1 MTPSGTF
8 GALRSLR
15 VIDLTQVLAG
25 PFCTMMLADHGAEII
40 KVEPI
45 EGESTRRVGPFDS
58 EDGLRAYGGYFQSVN
73 RNKKSLAIDLKTDEG
88 RDILLRLV
96 DTADLLVENFRV
108 GVMDRLGLSYETL
121 SSRNPRLVYVSI
133 RGFGDPR
140 TGESPYVDWP
150 AFDVIA
156 QAMGGLISING
167 PEADSPLKS
176 GPGVGDIVPALMAAF
191 GGLAAVMRARET
203 GRGQYVDVAMV
214 DGVLALCERLVHQLS
229 YQHKVPRPEGNR
241 HPLLC
246 PFGVVQAKDGWV
258 AIACHRDHFWAD
270 LCGLMGREALATD
283 PRFATNEARLAN
295 AAVVYDSIT
304 EYTRNWTKRE
314 LMERLGGRI
323 PFGPVF
329 DAHDIENDPHFRTR
343 MLAEV
348 EHPGLDRPVHI
359 AGVPIRMTETPGGV
373 HRRAPLAG
381 ENTDDILLGAGF
393 TVADLEGYRK
403 ARVIA

>member
-1 MTPSGTF
+1 MTPPGTF
-8 GALRSLR
+8 GALRSLQ

-45 EGESTRRVGPFDS
+45 DGESTRRVGPFHP
-58 EDGLRAYGGYFQSVN
+58 EDGLRAFGGYFQSVN
-73 RNKKSLAIDLKTDEG
+73 RNKKSLALDLKTDEG
-88 RDILLRLV
+88 RDILLRLA

-108 GVMDRLGLSYETL
+108 GVMDRLGLSYEIL
-121 SSRNPRLVYVSI
+121 SARNPRLVYVSI

-167 PEADSPLKS
+167 PQADSPLKS

-191 GGLAAVMRARET
+191 GGLAAVLRARET
-203 GRGQYVDVAMV
+203 GCGQYVDIAMT

-229 YQHKVPRPEGNR
+229 YQGKAPRPEGNR

-270 LCGLMGREALATD
+270 LCRLIGREELIAD
-283 PRFATNEARLAN
+283 PRFATNGARLAN
-295 AAVVYDSIT
+295 AGAVYDAVT
-304 EYTRNWTKRE
+304 EYTRDWTKRE

-329 DAHDIENDPHFRTR
+329 DARDIEDDPHFRTR
-343 MLAEV
+343 MFAEV
-348 EHPGLDRPVHI
+348 EHPGLDRPMRIV
-359 AGVPIRMTETPGGV
+359 GVPIRMTKTPGGV

-381 ENTDDILLGAGF
+381 EDNDDILHGIGF
-393 TVADLEGYRK
+393 TAADLERYRK

>member
-1 MTPSGTF
+1 MTSVCKF
-8 GALRSLR
+8 GALQGLR

-45 EGESTRRVGPFDS
+45 EGESTRRVGPFHPD
-58 EDGLRAYGGYFQSVN
+58 DGLRAFGGYFQSVN
-73 RNKKSLAIDLKTDEG
+73 RNKKSLALDLKTEEG
-88 RDILLRLV
+88 RDILLRLA

-121 SSRNPRLVYVSI
+121 SARNPRLVYVSI

-167 PEADSPLKS
+167 PGVDLPLKS

-191 GGLAAVMRARET
+191 GGIAAVLRARES
-203 GRGQYVDVAMV
+203 GCGQYVDIAMT
-214 DGVLALCERLVHQLS
+214 DGVLALCERLVHQFS
-229 YQHKVPRPEGNR
+229 YQGKVPRPEGNR

-246 PFGVVQAKDGWV
+246 PFGVVEAKDGWV

-270 LCGLMGREALATD
+270 LCGLIGREELIAD
-283 PRFATNEARLAN
+283 PGFATNEARLAN
-295 AAVVYDSIT
+295 AAAVYEVVS
-304 EYTRNWTKRE
+304 EYTRGSTKRE

-329 DAHDIENDPHFRTR
+329 DAGDIEDDPHFRAR
-343 MLAEV
+343 MFAEV
-348 EHPGLDRPVHI
+348 EHPGLEQPMRI
-359 AGVPIRMTETPGGV
+359 AGVPIRMTKTPGGV

-381 ENTDDILLGAGF
+381 EDNDDILHGMGF
-393 TVADLEGYRK
+393 SAADLERYRK
-403 ARVIA
+403 AGVIA